1 MEAIPLLAAK
11 KCWSRTNALA
21 YYAGTSLTT
30 KKCFEILT
38 ADDEAHGIC
47 KFQLHQEQAGQST
60 FIFI

>member
-1 MEAIPLLAAK
+1 MLVTDKRSSLL
-11 KCWSRTNALA
+11 CWNVIDD
-21 YYAGTSLTT
+21 